1 MFAMTFTW
9 SLLLSTAVFLVTAWY
24 VRRLLLEQD
33 IQKGFTLNVVVFTVA
48 TIASSGAGA
57 VAGWI
62 GNKIEGGKSAVQTSA
77 PTAAG
82 AQSAVNGIVQ
92 E

>member
-1 MFAMTFTW
+1 MSAMNFTW
-9 SLLLSTAVFLVTAWY
+9 SLLLSTVAFFVTAWY

-48 TIASSGAGA
+48 TIASFGADA

-62 GNKIEGGKSAVQTSA
+62 GNKIEGEKSAVQAPA
-77 PTAAG
+77 PTAAD
-82 AQSAVNGIVQ
+82 AQSAVNEVGQ